1 MSCCVCD
8 ISAVV
13 RTSSIRL
20 EEALNHVIRASSIVM
35 QVHTMSRVRLNIRLE
50 DLRRREVW
58 ARLLNDT
65 VTVAAAEDEVSVS

>member
-1 MSCCVCD
+1 
-8 ISAVV
+8 
-13 RTSSIRL
+13 
-20 EEALNHVIRASSIVM
+20 
-35 QVHTMSRVRLNIRLE
+35 MSRVRLNIRLE